1 VQAWRRAPAQ
11 NVAPYGAWE
20 SPLTAS
26 MLAGANVRLS
36 GIVLDGADACWVEGR
51 PLEGG
56 RSVLVRRA
64 ADGTVAELTPAP
76 WNVRS
81 RVHEYG
87 GGAATVRGGTSWFVH
102 DADQQLYRLDAGGA
116 PRALTRGEGLRH
128 ADPSPSPDGRLV
140 ACVCEDH
147 SRGGEP
153 ENRLVVMDAGGD
165 TRVLHRGHDFYAS
178 PRFSPD
184 GRELAFIAWDHPRMP
199 WDGTVLYRALVDADG
214 GLTAPLVVAGGPSE
228 SVFQPQW
235 APDGRLWFV
244 SDREGFWNL
253 HVLDAHGEQRCV
265 IREEAEYGLPQWQ
278 FSMSTYGFSDPG
290 TLVAASCVQGRWRVQ
305 AVDLASL
312 TREPLPVPI
321 SAVSAL
327 VAGAGQALLIAA
339 SEDHP
344 ESVLRWNPAMGTVEV
359 LRASAEDTLEPAF
372 FSRPETLAFPTA
384 GGVSCHAFFYPPVN
398 PGFAAPGDE
407 RPPLIVIGH
416 GGPTGATTA
425 ALSPATQYWTTRGFA
440 VLDVNYRGSTGYGRA
455 YRELLDGAWGVA
467 DVEDC
472 VHGARHLAAIGRV
485 DPARMAIRGR
495 SAGGYTVLAAL
506 AFHDT
511 FAAGAS
517 HYGIGELEALARDT
531 HKFESRYLDRLVGPW
546 PHAAALY
553 RERSPVHHVDGL
565 SCPVIFFQGLE
576 DRVVPPDQART
587 MADALRAK
595 GIPVACLMFEG
606 EQHGFRKAETIV
618 RALEAELYF
627 YGRVFGFRPADAI
640 EPVAI
645 DNL

>member
-1 VQAWRRAPAQ
+1 VPERR
-11 NVAPYGAWE
+11 VAPYGAWE

-26 MLAGANVRLS
+26 MLAGANLRLS
-36 GIVLDGADACWVEGR
+36 GVVLDGVDACWVEGR

-56 RSVLVRRA
+56 RSVLVRRTP
-64 ADGTVAELTPAP
+64 DGGVSDLTPAP

-87 GGAATVRGGTSWFVH
+87 GGAATVRGGSAWFVH
-102 DADQQLYRLDAGGA
+102 DADQQLYRLDAGEA
-116 PRALTRGEGLRH
+116 PRAITRGEGLRH
-128 ADPSPSPDGRLV
+128 ADPSPSPDGCLL

-153 ENRLVVMDAGGD
+153 ENRLVVVDPAGVV
-165 TRVLHRGHDFYAS
+165 RVLHRGHDFYAS
-178 PRFSPD
+178 PRFGPD
-184 GRELAFIAWDHPRMP
+184 GRELAFLAWDHPRMP
-199 WDGTVLYRALVDADG
+199 WDGTVLYRASVGGDG
-214 GLTAPLVVAGGPSE
+214 VVTAVRPVAGGPGE
-228 SVFQPQW
+228 SVFQPEW

-253 HVLDAHGEQRCV
+253 YRLEAHGDPRCV

-278 FSMSTYGFSDPG
+278 FAMSTYGFADRD
-290 TLVAASCVQGRWRVQ
+290 TLVAASCLQGRWRVE
-305 AVDLASL
+305 AVDLETLAR
-312 TREPLPVPI
+312 TPLPVPV

-327 VAGAGQALLIAA
+327 VAGGGQALLLAA
-339 SEDHP
+339 SEDRP
-344 ESVLRWNPAMGTVEV
+344 ESVLRWTPARGVVEV
-359 LRASAEDTLEPAF
+359 LRVSTREALDAGF
-372 FSRPETLAFPTA
+372 VSRPETLAFPTA
-384 GGVSCHAFFYPPVN
+384 GGARCHGFFYPPAN
-398 PGFAAPGDE
+398 PRFTAPEGE
-407 RPPLIVIGH
+407 RPPLVVIGH

-425 ALSPATQYWTTRGFA
+425 ALNPAIQFWTTRGFA
-440 VLDVNYRGSTGYGRA
+440 VLDVNYRGSTGYGRR

-472 VHGARHLAAIGRV
+472 VRGARYLAQAGRV

-546 PHAAALY
+546 PEAAALY
-553 RERSPVHHVDGL
+553 RERSPVHHVGGL
-565 SCPVIFFQGLE
+565 SCPVIFFHGLE
-576 DRVVPPDQART
+576 DKVVPPSQARM

-595 GIPVACLMFEG
+595 GLPVACLMFED
-606 EQHGFRKAETIV
+606 EQHGFRRAETIV

-627 YGRVFGFRPADAI
+627 YGRVFGFQPADAV
-640 EPVAI
+640 EPVTI